1 MTLSR
6 GLGPVALGIALAVLA
21 AVLVM
26 LRTGRDRVD
35 DATSALRS
43 PPRRPEHR
51 SPVGRSSDALQDHR
65 RIGARPGASGMRSR
79 LRGRGAQEGAEAGR
93 ARAPTTED
101 VAASMLLL
109 AVALQ
114 SSCGVM
120 EAIDHTARVAPPAA
134 AGELAVVAAGL
145 RWGVTEEQAWAEAD
159 PRWARTALALRL
171 AREAGVAPSS
181 LLLTGADDLRSNRLA
196 AVDVAAARLGV
207 RLVIPLG
214 VAFLPAF
221 VLTTIVPVVLA
232 LARQVLAS

>member
-1 MTLSR
+1 
-6 GLGPVALGIALAVLA
+6 
-21 AVLVM
+21 
-26 LRTGRDRVD
+26 
-35 DATSALRS
+35 
-43 PPRRPEHR
+43 
-51 SPVGRSSDALQDHR
+51 
-65 RIGARPGASGMRSR
+65 
-79 LRGRGAQEGAEAGR
+79 
-93 ARAPTTED
+93 
-101 VAASMLLL
+101 MLLL

-114 SSCGVM
+114 SGCGVM

-134 AGELAVVAAGL
+134 AAEMAVVAAGL

-196 AVDVAAARLGV
+196 ALDVAAARLGV

-232 LARQVLAS
+232 LARQVLAA

>member
-1 MTLSR
+1 VTFPR

-21 AVLVM
+21 AVLAM
-26 LRTGRDRVD
+26 LRNGRDRVD

-51 SPVGRSSDALQDHR
+51 SPVGRPPDAFQDHR
-65 RIGARPGASGMRSR
+65 RIRGRPRPSGRRSR
-79 LRGRGAQEGAEAGR
+79 LGRRGAQEGSQA
-93 ARAPTTED
+93 
-101 VAASMLLL
+101 
-109 AVALQ
+109 
-114 SSCGVM
+114 
-120 EAIDHTARVAPPAA
+120 
-134 AGELAVVAAGL
+134 
-145 RWGVTEEQAWAEAD
+145 VTEEQAWAEAD

-196 AVDVAAARLGV
+196 ALDVAAARLGV

-232 LARQVLAS
+232 LAGQVLAS